1 MPEFQIANKNKT
13 KKKKKSYLLSI
24 FYRLYTSGGG
34 NLSKMIQVACPC
46 ATGLLREGG
55 E

>member
-13 KKKKKSYLLSI
+13 KKKKSYLLSI
-24 FYRLYTSGGG
+24 FYRLYMSGGG
-34 NLSKMIQVACPC
+34 NLSKMIQMACPQ